1 MEQDYNN
8 DHNLE
13 NTHYQDPEK
22 PVEEHHRLDRQQKIS
37 IAVIAVIGIGVLV
50 LGFWQFRRTV
60 EVPFPDF
67 SKDKTEEQSPVLED
81 TRDETLKDQ
90 DTDSDGLN
98 DYDEV
103 YVYQTS
109 PYLNDSDS
117 DGYLDKEEIE
127 NGYDPNCPSGQ
138 NCFNESFEDVVT
150 QTPAPAGNGQQAEG
164 VEMTADE
171 IRAELLATGM
181 VDEQTLNSVDD
192 ASLLQLYEQSMG
204 EPSTPEG
211 VSSVNDLYNLSA
223 DEVRQILIDE
233 GMDPE
238 QLNQIDDETILKMY
252 KDTLDEVQKE
262 QEE

>member
-1 MEQDYNN
+1 MEQDNLN

-13 NTHYQDPEK
+13 NTHYPNLEH
-22 PVEEHHRLDRQQKIS
+22 PVEEHHKLDRQQKIS

-50 LGFWQFRRTV
+50 LGFWQFRKTV

-67 SKDKTEEQSPVLED
+67 SKDETEQQSPVLED

-90 DTDSDGLN
+90 DSDNDGLN
-98 DYDEV
+98 DYDET

-109 PYLNDSDS
+109 PYLDDSDS

-127 NGYDPNCPSGQ
+127 NGYDPNCPAGQ
-138 NCFNESFEDVVT
+138 NCFSDSFEDVVT
-150 QTPAPAGNGQQAEG
+150 QAPAPTGTSQPTEG
-164 VEMTADE
+164 VEMTAED
-171 IRAELLATGM
+171 IRAELLATGL
-181 VDEQTLNSVDD
+181 VDEEVLRTVDD
-192 ASLLQLYEQSMG
+192 ASLMQLYEQSTG
-204 EPSTPEG
+204 ESSAPEG